1 MPSTSN
7 YEVRSA
13 TLADAQV
20 IAEIHRIE
28 SPAYWREAIEFC
40 EPQVLV
46 AVHGGDVVGFVGYDR
61 SRDAGTPPV
70 TGEIWAIYV
79 VAAHSGRGAGLALW
93 DAAREGLIE
102 EGCATVTVWLPLANE
117 RAIRFH
123 ELAGFKREMNSI
135 KTVVRRGHRVEE
147 IRLKRALE

>member
-1 MPSTSN
+1 MTSTSN
-7 YEVRSA
+7 YEVRRA
-13 TLADAQV
+13 VAADAQV

-46 AVHGGDVVGFVGYDR
+46 AVHDGKVVGFVGFDR
-61 SRDAGTPPV
+61 SRDAGTPAV
-70 TGEIWAIYV
+70 TGEIWAIHV
-79 VAAHSGRGAGLALW
+79 VGAHLGNGAGLALW

-102 EGCATVTVWLPLANE
+102 EGCTTVTVWLPLANE
-117 RAIRFH
+117 RTIRFH